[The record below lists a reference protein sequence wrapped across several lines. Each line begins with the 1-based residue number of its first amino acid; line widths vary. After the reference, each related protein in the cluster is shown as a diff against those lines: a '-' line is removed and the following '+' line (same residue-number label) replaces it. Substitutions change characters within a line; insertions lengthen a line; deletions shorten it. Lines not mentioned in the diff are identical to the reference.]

1 MNDIQNMT
9 FYEFI
14 SPVKKYIYIKI
25 RGKRGNSNYFTLKFV
40 VRKNIPFGNPS
51 VIGGKKVQGYPVLRS
66 RLRVQSE
73 GKVPGGIG

>member
-1 MNDIQNMT
+1 MGGIRHIKFPSP
-9 FYEFI
+9 FYR
-14 SPVKKYIYIKI
+14 KY
-25 RGKRGNSNYFTLKFV
+25 
-40 VRKNIPFGNPS
+40 RKACNPS